1 MTITTK
7 PVESTLSTKTFPNQT
22 QEKKN
27 KMNKKEYKILKKIN
41 AEIAGDA
48 LDIKAIADCLENM
61 DIPYPANYLAI
72 FIRKKIIKIFRKIET
87 NRKILKIK
95 N

>member
-1 MTITTK
+1 
-7 PVESTLSTKTFPNQT
+7 
-22 QEKKN
+22 
-27 KMNKKEYKILKKIN
+27 MNKKEYKILKKIN

-72 FIRKKIIKIFRKIET
+72 FIRKKI
-87 NRKILKIK
+87 LKIK

>member
-7 PVESTLSTKTFPNQT
+7 PVESTLSTNTFPNQI

-27 KMNKKEYKILKKIN
+27 KMNKKEDKILKKIN
-41 AEIAGDA
+41 AEIARDA

-72 FIRKKIIKIFRKIET
+72 FIREKIIKIFRKIET

>member
-1 MTITTK
+1 
-7 PVESTLSTKTFPNQT
+7 
-22 QEKKN
+22 
-27 KMNKKEYKILKKIN
+27 MNKKEYKILKKIN

-72 FIRKKIIKIFRKIET
+72 FIREKIIKIFRNIEA
-87 NRKILKIK
+87 NRGILKIK

>member
-7 PVESTLSTKTFPNQT
+7 PVGSSLSTKTFPNQT
-22 QEKKN
+22 QEKRN

-61 DIPYPANYLAI
+61 
-72 FIRKKIIKIFRKIET
+72 IFRIPQIT
-87 NRKILKIK
+87 WQFS
-95 N
+95 